1 LIKKNKI
8 YKWNKPECINDG
20 CGSPVHTRK
29 TNKNGTYDVRTECY
43 RCHMGGRN
51 RPGVTPHKKKYCENI
66 DERLGFKCVADIT
79 DSCMLEMDH
88 IDGERWNNVPENVQ
102 TLCRNCHAYKTKYN
116 GDMKNNRAVLYTD
129 LNTKEYET
137 ALTRLLGI

>member
-1 LIKKNKI
+1 
-8 YKWNKPECINDG
+8 
-20 CGSPVHTRK
+20 
-29 TNKNGTYDVRTECY
+29 
-43 RCHMGGRN
+43 MGGRN

-116 GDMKNNRAVLYTD
+116 GDTI
-129 LNTKEYET
+129 NTKATLFFDETKIET
-137 ALTRLLGI
+137 ALTRYMK